1 MIHVLGGK
9 AMEESILISI
19 KKMLGIDK
27 DDTSFDQDILVHIN
41 STFSILYQ
49 LGVGDADFAIE
60 DDSTT
65 WGDYLSS
72 YKQLNTIKTYIYC
85 KVRKIFDPPQSGST
99 MESLNSVIN
108 ELEWRINVAVDP
120 KEETA

>member
-1 MIHVLGGK
+1 
-9 AMEESILISI
+9 MEESILISI
-19 KKMLGIDK
+19 KKLLGIDAS
-27 DDTSFDQDILVHIN
+27 DTSFDLDIITHIN

-49 LGVGDADFAIE
+49 LGIGSDDFTIE
-60 DDSTT
+60 DNSTT

-72 YKQLNTIKTYIYC
+72 YKQLNTVKTYMYC
-85 KVRKIFDPPQSGST
+85 KVRKIFDPPTSGSS
-99 MESLNSVIN
+99 MESLNSLIN